1 MLKYF
6 EPPTTHWFMVLEL
19 YINCFIYVW
28 LLEHPVTLVTSVTPR
43 EPKAQTVSVNIS
55 HIGGWDYNTGRFSFT
70 RNLVMRQSSED
81 LRLNTLIIR
90 SLWDQKIAR
99 KSCVY
104 SSTPNPPTPTFL
116 FLSNAE
122 WSIFLLDQLILQR
135 LWDRLFNLL
144 FSQRILRGF
153 IILKCSHHVT
163 EEKITTVNK
172 TFC

>member
-1 MLKYF
+1 MLNYF
-6 EPPTTHWFMVLEL
+6 EPTTTHWFMDLEL

-55 HIGGWDYNTGRFSFT
+55 HIGEWNYNTGRFSFT

-81 LRLNTLIIR
+81 LRLNTLVIR

-104 SSTPNPPTPTFL
+104 SSPPPPTPNP
-116 FLSNAE
+116 
-122 WSIFLLDQLILQR
+122 
-135 LWDRLFNLL
+135 NLL
-144 FSQRILRGF
+144 VFVKCGMINIFTGSTHFAKTVGQAIQSTFFPENFGGF
-153 IILKCSHHVT
+153 HHLKMFPSCHWGKNNHS
-163 EEKITTVNK
+163 
-172 TFC
+172 